1 MWLSAEPGLSPARPL
16 KPSISGLSLLKGRHL
31 ASMPLLALLWPYELK
46 LRQRGEVNSKRHK
59 KEQVVSAVHMS
70 PAGDAYRLQ
79 LYVFVSD
86 HSSGEQTNKARLWFS
101 GAADVYLDPPNRSTS
116 SWECVHACIYI
127 NLCVWGCV
135 CVCLSVQRRTRGTG
149 RRERVWRFVFS
160 SAQRLRLVVYS
171 LQFAVVTTSKLC
183 RKNCNSEWK
192 ATFSGTP

>member
-1 MWLSAEPGLSPARPL
+1 MEPGLSPARPL

-31 ASMPLLALLWPYELK
+31 ASVPLLALLWPYELT

-127 NLCVWGCV
+127 NLCVCGGV
-135 CVCLSVQRRTRGTG
+135 CVSVYAEENKGN
-149 RRERVWRFVFS
+149 REEGESLEVCFQQC
-160 SAQRLRLVVYS
+160 SAPEACRLVCS
-171 LQFAVVTTSKLC
+171 LQLSQQANYVEKLQQ
-183 RKNCNSEWK
+183 
-192 ATFSGTP
+192 